1 MWKSVYVVLYIFPEL
16 SNTSQLAL
24 WIKRIEMNADMK
36 KNYVI
41 DIENLC
47 EKVFMAYT
55 VFIFWIKQHT
65 AACSVNKSVKYP

>member
-1 MWKSVYVVLYIFPEL
+1 
-16 SNTSQLAL
+16 
-24 WIKRIEMNADMK
+24 MK